1 MSDHLVIKKIF
12 ENKNLKPKTYFEE
25 IYHSEMDIALLYLIN
40 KVLRLS
46 DYNQFLMVYDTTTRY

>member
-1 MSDHLVIKKIF
+1 
-12 ENKNLKPKTYFEE
+12 
-25 IYHSEMDIALLYLIN
+25 MDIALLYLIN